1 MPMDTY
7 MIFNII
13 KKKIKTSTVI
23 LITCL
28 VVLASAYIL
37 EFFFGFEPCPLC
49 LKQRIPYFIVIGLL
63 FVNYILHRVNIKK
76 FDLFFIFLSSI
87 TMAYSSYLA
96 LYHVGVEFNF
106 WEITSS
112 CSPNKI
118 KVNQEII
125 TNDLLESLVKYKNI
139 DCSKPQ
145 KILGLSLA
153 TYNFFISIFIVILSL
168 PILLH
173 SKYFQKNK
181 KIHKN
186 LY

>member
-1 MPMDTY
+1 MFMDTY
-7 MIFNII
+7 MIFNIV
-13 KKKIKTSTVI
+13 KSPNKTSLTI
-23 LITCL
+23 LISCSI
-28 VVLASAYIL
+28 VLISAYIL

-63 FVNYILHRVNIKK
+63 FINYILYRVNIKK
-76 FDLFFIFLSSI
+76 FDLFFILLSSI

-96 LYHVGVEFNF
+96 LYHMGVEFNF

-112 CSPNKI
+112 CSSNTI
-118 KVNQEII
+118 KVNQEIV

-168 PILLH
+168 PTLLQ
-173 SKYFQKNK
+173 SKYFQKK
-181 KIHKN
+181 
-186 LY
+186 